1 MAYEWTA
8 SDTGDQIPIDALT
21 YKRLSSDYA
30 SLFDAA
36 WWSAMIDLENT
47 SIAELETTVAR
58 HFPSDLLVPA
68 AYDEADRNVP
78 KDRQFVAIFARR
90 SVLAEMNRTGN
101 EFGVKNVH
109 LGMVTSHDWLNSE
122 ALSGDIS
129 DIEVAPGT
137 VVMAMI
143 DDGLAIAHELF
154 RASRDTTRVEF
165 CAVLPTPPDT
175 ARGDAT
181 QGRILRKAEIDTYL
195 QDLTFSDLL
204 DEELF
209 YSQTGQTDLAAGKFS
224 PVSLRRSH
232 GTHIMGIAAGFAP
245 DIAESA
251 RPIICTVLPPR
262 VVEDTSG
269 ISLLPALC
277 LSLQL
282 LSKQASRFKCD
293 GQPVPL
299 VLNFSFGNFSGPHDG
314 TSEVSRLLE
323 RFLADDPAQKR
334 WMTLPAGNGN
344 LARSHGVLQ
353 FPESGRQEIALDL
366 RVLPDDNTA
375 SHVELWMPYS
385 DQSPPPDYVSVT
397 VTPPFGPESATID
410 AREGQMQTLHD
421 GEGRVI
427 ATVLYTFEPPPTA
440 RGLVTLAIEPTAS
453 LKADAALAPSG
464 RWKITTRPNAI
475 AADEQVEVWIRR
487 DETLPGYRPGGR
499 QSFFDNRCYQ
509 RFGPLG
515 RPLPVDPPDDP
526 CPVRRA
532 GTYSGFAGGASPM
545 VIAAYT
551 EQTHQLSEYSAAGPL
566 THTPMT
572 PKPYRNGPDAS
583 AKADESLVLWGVLSA
598 GSRSGSYVRLDG
610 TSVACPRVA
619 RQASDEITL
628 WPSTAREW
636 LSHAVSEHPFK
647 LSSDTAETRTGAGG
661 IAIPLDWQKN
671 SAK

>member
-1 MAYEWTA
+1 MVLKWTA
-8 SDTGDQIPIDALT
+8 SDTGDHIPIDALT
-21 YKRLSSDYA
+21 YKRLASDYA
-30 SLFDAA
+30 LVFDMA
-36 WWSAMIDLENT
+36 WWSAMIELEHT
-47 SIAELETTVAR
+47 SIADLETQIER
-58 HFPSDLLVPA
+58 HFPNDLITPA
-68 AYDEADRNVP
+68 AYDEADRSDP
-78 KDRQFVAIFARR
+78 KNRQFVAIFARR
-90 SVLAEMNRTGN
+90 SVLAEMNHTGN

-109 LGMVTSHDWLNSE
+109 LGMVTSHDWLNRE
-122 ALSGDIS
+122 ARNGDMP
-129 DIEVAPGT
+129 DVEVPPGT

-181 QGRILRKAEIDTYL
+181 QGRILHKEEIDTYL
-195 QDLTFSDLL
+195 KNLTFSDLL
-204 DEELF
+204 DEEQF
-209 YSQTGQTDLAAGKFS
+209 YSQTGQTDLAAGTFS

-245 DIAESA
+245 VITETA
-251 RPIICTVLPPR
+251 RPIICAVLPPR

-269 ISLLPALC
+269 ISLLPALS

-282 LSKQASRFKCD
+282 LSKQASRYKCA

-314 TSEVSRLLE
+314 TSEVARLLE
-323 RFLADDPAQKR
+323 QFIADNPAQKR

-353 FPESGRQEIALDL
+353 FPESCPEEITLDL

-385 DQSPPPDYVSVT
+385 DQSPPPDFVSVT
-397 VTPPFGPESATID
+397 VTPPFAPESAPVD
-410 AREGQMQTLHD
+410 AREGQIQTLHD
-421 GEGRVI
+421 DEGRVI
-427 ATVLYTFEPPPTA
+427 ATLLYTFEPPPTA
-440 RGLVTLAIEPTAS
+440 RGLITLAIEPTAS

-464 RWKITTRPNAI
+464 RWKITTRPKAI
-475 AADEQVEVWIRR
+475 AAEEQIEVWIRR

-499 QSFFDNRCYQ
+499 QSFFDNGCYQ

-515 RPLPVDPPDDP
+515 RPLTVDPPDDP

-551 EQTHQLSEYSAAGPL
+551 DKTHQLSEYSAAGPL

-572 PKPYRNGPDAS
+572 PTPYRNGPDAA
-583 AKADESLVLWGVLSA
+583 AKADESRVLWGVLSA

-647 LSSDTAETRTGAGG
+647 LPPDTAESRTGAGG
-661 IAIPLDWQKN
+661 IVIPLDWQKN
-671 SAK
+671 AAK